1 MDGTG
6 WVYSHIG
13 IESRGDLMNGPRA
26 KFNRYYLWLH
36 EAKWLIMV
44 KKPESG
50 GILSPLLEGDALRSV
65 FRRRK
70 DENEYQKASF
80 DDEKN
85 GCRTIGFFIN
95 GPGLMSG

>member
-1 MDGTG
+1 
-6 WVYSHIG
+6 
-13 IESRGDLMNGPRA
+13 
-26 KFNRYYLWLH
+26 
-36 EAKWLIMV
+36 
-44 KKPESG
+44 
-50 GILSPLLEGDALRSV
+50 LLEGDALRSV